1 MTGKWRLALPALLVF
16 PAYSLANENVGP
28 APRVV
33 ETVALQDVK
42 KEPSKLKVEM
52 KKEGKLPAPGEVDVK
67 VRVVVVNGYG
77 PYGVAYGYWPGPVL
91 PGMWG
96 GVYGGLWPDSWW
108 LGGPYLY
115 SGWYGSWGQGWGYG
129 TGGSLHLN
137 GGSWPTIL
145 PPVFGPVAYPAVS
158 PYWVPRVAPF
168 WVVPSAA
175 WAPVIVMEDGA
186 KKPERA
192 YRPVPESATAEK
204 LYADAL
210 WLFWENN
217 FKSARDHLV
226 AAIKQ
231 SPRDARLWYYM
242 ALSQKALG
250 EEAAA
255 RQSAENGAAL
265 EIVGMTDK
273 HSILAALERIQGK
286 DRNFLSELVSG
297 PKALSLRSAS
307 EIVANLKAG
316 DTTLISTK

>member
-1 MTGKWRLALPALLVF
+1 MTGKWRLIFPALMVV
-16 PAYSLANENVGP
+16 PALAMADEVVGP
-28 APRVV
+28 TPRVV
-33 ETVALQDVK
+33 ETVALQDAK
-42 KEPSKLKVEM
+42 KGPPKLKMEM
-52 KKEGKLPAPGEVDVK
+52 KKEGKLPAPSKVDVREI
-67 VRVVVVNGYG
+67 RVVVVNGYG

-115 SGWYGSWGQGWGYG
+115 SGWYGSWGQGWGDVA
-129 TGGSLHLN
+129 H

-168 WVVPSAA
+168 WVVPAAA
-175 WAPVIVMEDGA
+175 WAPVIVKEEGI
-186 KKPERA
+186 KKSERA

-217 FKSARDHLV
+217 FKSARDHLA

-231 SPRDARLWYYM
+231 NPRDARLWYYM
-242 ALSQKALG
+242 ALSEKALG
-250 EEAAA
+250 DEAAA

-265 EIVGMTDK
+265 EILNVTDK
-273 HSILAALERIQGK
+273 HSILAALERVQGK
-286 DRNFLSELVSG
+286 ERMFLSDLVSG

-307 EIVANLKAG
+307 EIVANLKSI